1 MSLGPLMIDVAA
13 PALSAE
19 DRELLRHP
27 RVGGVIL
34 FTRNYVDPAQA
45 TALIADIHALR
56 EPQLL
61 VAVDHEGGRVQ
72 RFRNGLT
79 NLPAA
84 GSFGETWA
92 QEPRRAR
99 QLAETAGWLMAVEL
113 RALGVDFSFAPVL
126 DLNFGVSTIIGDR
139 AFHRR
144 PDVVADL
151 AQAYMRGMQHAGM
164 AATGKHFPG
173 HGAVRADSHLE
184 LPVDTRRFE
193 DILVEDLVPFERMIG
208 NGLAAVMP
216 AHVVYPQVD
225 PQPAGFSPFWI
236 QEVLRKRLG
245 FQGVVFSDDLHM
257 AAADVAGDY
266 VARARTALQAGCDMA
281 LICNDRA
288 GAVQA
293 IDGLGSYDDP
303 VAHMRLA
310 RMHGRQPITREALLS
325 DPAWHEAV
333 KNLRDLEEGTPWLA
347 LDG

>member
-1 MSLGPLMIDVAA
+1 MIDIAA
-13 PALSAE
+13 PTLTAE
-19 DRELLRHP
+19 DRNLLRHP
-27 RVGGVIL
+27 LVGGVIL
-34 FTRNYVDPAQA
+34 FTRNYIDPEQV
-45 TALIADIHALR
+45 TALIAAIHALC

-84 GSFGETWA
+84 GAFGETYEH
-92 QEPRRAR
+92 EPRRAR

-126 DLNFGVSTIIGDR
+126 DLNFGVSAIIGDR

-184 LPVDTRRFE
+184 LPIDTRRFE
-193 DILVEDLVPFERMIG
+193 DILVEDLVPFERMID

-216 AHVVYPQVD
+216 AHVVYSEVD
-225 PQPAGFSPFWI
+225 SRPAGFSPFWI
-236 QEVLRKRLG
+236 KDVLRKRLG

-266 VARARTALQAGCDMA
+266 VERARAALQAGCDMA
-281 LICNDRA
+281 LVCNDRA

-293 IDGLGSYDDP
+293 IDGLGLYDDP

-310 RMHGRQPITREALLS
+310 RMHGRQAITREALLR
-325 DPAWHEAV
+325 DPAWQEAV